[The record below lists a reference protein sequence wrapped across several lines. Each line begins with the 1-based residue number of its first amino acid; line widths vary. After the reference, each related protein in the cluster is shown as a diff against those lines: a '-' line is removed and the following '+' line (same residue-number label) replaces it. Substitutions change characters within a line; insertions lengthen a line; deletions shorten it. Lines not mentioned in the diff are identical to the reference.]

1 MHFRQKRI
9 LARSLVSS
17 PICNPAFDIK
27 NGHPILL
34 MMMHSHKKYH
44 LQTKYSK
51 WAFSSIHNVFPFL
64 FHTKIFASKN
74 FHFKVFQVP
83 FVNLFNCSCLNFSI
97 TAVSTIYFFLQREL
111 PAYTNTVFFSFNS
124 KFSDAVEL
132 LPVLVLHNRTST
144 SVTY

>member
-34 MMMHSHKKYH
+34 MMMQSHKKYP
-44 LQTKYSK
+44 LTNCIQ
-51 WAFSSIHNVFPFL
+51 IHNVFPFL